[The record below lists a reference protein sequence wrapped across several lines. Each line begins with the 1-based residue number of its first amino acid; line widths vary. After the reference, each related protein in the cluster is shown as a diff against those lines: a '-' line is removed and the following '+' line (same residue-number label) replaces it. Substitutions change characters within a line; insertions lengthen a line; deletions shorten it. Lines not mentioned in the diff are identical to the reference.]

1 MFRIKSII
9 LILSLISCNSVDKKT
24 TPNIPKSTPLE
35 IVNKSDSILIY
46 ADKKMSI
53 IKDHQIEQKLYVDS
67 LQHTIEVEQF
77 TINDLNKEVDRRRG
91 VDANLQLTK
100 KELEIALLKCKEKE
114 DELINLKEDFNLKN
128 ENYLNER
135 VLLVNFYNNKIDS
148 LITIIDSLKIDVE
161 PIIINNTKNKKNKKR
176 RKP

>member
-100 KELEIALLKCKEKE
+100 KELLRLAK
-114 DELINLKEDFNLKN
+114 
-128 ENYLNER
+128 
-135 VLLVNFYNNKIDS
+135 KI
-148 LITIIDSLKIDVE
+148 TG
-161 PIIINNTKNKKNKKR
+161 
-176 RKP
+176 